1 MPGIIHTVG
10 RAAMASLLLAAAH
23 STALAQKSTVYAT
36 VVSSKLFV
44 VGAANPRTGL
54 HFQTTGGD
62 TLWDHTGPRTS
73 RVFDVA
79 FGPGTD
85 GRVIYLAAGNG
96 VHLSR
101 DFGASWRITT
111 GWDITEV
118 LSVSP
123 DPLDTSTV
131 YAATAYGV
139 CKTTDGCRTWR
150 KMNTGLTRTFT
161 GRVLV
166 DHTKPSTVYC
176 GGERGLYISTNGGER
191 WTRSG
196 LSVGQVLGIAQHPT
210 KPEVLLVGTEEHGLY
225 RSTDGGRTWT
235 KSEAGVDHRTF
246 YAIAFDPS
254 NPEIVYAGGYV
265 TGVYKSTDGGV
276 RWSRV
281 NEGLGCR
288 TIHALAV
295 DPRDS
300 NTVYAGGYWGG
311 LFRTHTAGERWE
323 AAGLAEAQVWNI
335 MFRP

>member
-1 MPGIIHTVG
+1 MHLNIRTAG
-10 RAAMASLLLAAAH
+10 RALLGCLLLGAG
-23 STALAQKSTVYAT
+23 SVSSPAQVSTVYAT
-36 VVSSKLFV
+36 VVATKMFV

-54 HFQTTGGD
+54 HFQLTNAD
-62 TLWDHTGPRTS
+62 TAWDHAGPQTS

-79 FGPGTD
+79 FGPGSG

-111 GWDITEV
+111 GWEITEV

-131 YAATAYGV
+131 YIATAYGIY
-139 CKTTDGCRTWR
+139 KTADGCRTWH
-150 KMNTGLTRTFT
+150 KASSGLTKTFT
-161 GRVLV
+161 CRVRV
-166 DHTKPSTVYC
+166 DHTTPSTLYC
-176 GGERGLYISTNGGER
+176 GGEAGLFVSTDGGARWER
-191 WTRSG
+191 TG
-196 LSVGQVLGIAQHPT
+196 LSVGQVLEIAQHPT
-210 KPEVLLVGTEEHGLY
+210 RPEILLAGTEENGLY
-225 RSTDGGRTWT
+225 RSTDGGRTWA

-246 YAIAFDPS
+246 YSIAFDPS
-254 NPEIVYAGGYV
+254 NPDMVYAGGYV
-265 TGVYKSTDGGV
+265 TGVYKSIDGGI

-295 DPRDS
+295 DPRDGS
-300 NTVYAGGYWGG
+300 RIYAGGYWGG
-311 LFRTHTAGERWE
+311 LFRSESGGERWE
-323 AAGLAEAQVWNI
+323 AAGLSDAQVWNI

>member
-1 MPGIIHTVG
+1 MHLNTRSVA
-10 RAAMASLLLAAAH
+10 RALACCLLLSAGSAA
-23 STALAQKSTVYAT
+23 SPAQESTVYAT
-36 VVSSKLFV
+36 VVSTKLFV

-101 DFGASWRITT
+101 DFGASWRITS
-111 GWDITEV
+111 GWEITEV
-118 LSVSP
+118 LSVCP
-123 DPLDTSTV
+123 DPLDSSTV
-131 YAATAYGV
+131 YIATAYGIH
-139 CKTTDGCRTWR
+139 KTTDGCRTWSR
-150 KMNTGLTRTFT
+150 MNEGLTKTFT
-161 GRVLV
+161 CRVLV
-166 DHTKPSTVYC
+166 DHSTPSTVYC
-176 GGERGLYISTNGGER
+176 GGEGGLYVSTNGGER
-191 WTRSG
+191 WTLTG
-196 LSVGQVLGIAQHPT
+196 LSVGQVLEIAQHPRS
-210 KPEVLLVGTEEHGLY
+210 PEILLVGTEEHGLY
-225 RSTDGGRTWT
+225 RSSNGGRTWT

-246 YAIAFDPS
+246 YTVAFDPS

-265 TGVYKSTDGGV
+265 TGVYKSVDGGI
-276 RWSRV
+276 RWFRV

-295 DPRDS
+295 DPQDAR
-300 NTVYAGGYWGG
+300 TIYAGGYWGG
-311 LFRTHTAGERWE
+311 LFRTASGGERWQ

-335 MFRP
+335 TFRP